1 MIAKK
6 PAPDLIRGECR
17 FSDQIMLEKSAGYF
31 LLPSVLVGELP
42 LYCDL

>member
-1 MIAKK
+1 MIPKS
-6 PAPDLIRGECR
+6 GYR
-17 FSDQIMLEKSAGYF
+17 FFGLDHAQKNGYGYF